1 MVIVGICIIVI
12 SNIIVGVVVRKHA
25 YRRMWHVASGSET
38 SENVRYQG
46 LETIRRQAKSDC
58 TPTKLQLQ
66 PDYEEIGQR
75 GK

>member
-1 MVIVGICIIVI
+1 MIIKLFSIQKFANKNVLVLLVY
-12 SNIIVGVVVRKHA
+12 S
-25 YRRMWHVASGSET
+25 RMWHVASGSET